1 MRTEATATELR
12 KTGIS
17 VVGDMPW
24 GTHFCHFYETKED
37 LLDILVPYFK
47 GGLENKEF
55 CLWVISQPLTEEQAR
70 NALRR
75 AVPDVDR
82 HLAERSLEIL
92 PHDEWYL
99 KDGTFDLP
107 RVIRGWNEKLEQ
119 ALARGYV

>member
-1 MRTEATATELR
+1 MR
-12 KTGIS
+12 
-17 VVGDMPW
+17 VVRDMPC
-24 GTHFCHFYETKED
+24 GTHFCHSYETTEHM
-37 LLDILVPYFK
+37 LVTLVPHFK
-47 GGLENKEF
+47 GRLKNKAF
-55 CLWVISQPLTEEQAR
+55 CLWVICQALTQEQAR

-82 HLAERSLEIL
+82 QLAERSLEIL